1 MQTSTLL
8 VLLFG
13 MPWLDGVIQAI
24 VAFGWLLV
32 AGLLLGLV
40 YALVRLARYSWLK
53 LRSPRLFVRLA
64 SATVLV
70 LLASLVLAY
79 PVLWV
84 HYTYFWLPANRQR
97 LLEERQHTQQYQDS
111 LKRESRRRKQLPLT
125 LEATKSPGRN
135 EGDRGSCTGVS

>member
-13 MPWLDGVIQAI
+13 MPWLDDVIHAI

-32 AGLLLGLV
+32 TALLLGLV
-40 YALVRLARYSWLK
+40 YALVRLTRYSWLK
-53 LRSPRLFVRLA
+53 LRSPRPLARLA

-111 LKRESRRRKQLPLT
+111 LKRESRRRRQLPVT
-125 LEATKSPGRN
+125 LGHTKSPGRN
-135 EGDRGSCTGVS
+135 IGDRDFCTGLS

>member
-32 AGLLLGLV
+32 AALLLGLV

-53 LRSPRLFVRLA
+53 LRSPRPLARLA

-111 LKRESRRRKQLPLT
+111 LKRESRRRRQLPLT
-125 LEATKSPGRN
+125 SRHTKAPAATKA
-135 EGDRGSCTGVS
+135 TGASAQA